1 MANHNIVKLS
11 ERRKAAEAEK
21 KRLQQEAE
29 ARRRPTMA
37 GDRNRVLGL
46 VITAVVIAFVLFGG
60 QILDRLF

>member
-21 KRLQQEAE
+21 KRLQREAE
-29 ARRRPTMA
+29 ARRPTMA